1 MLVAVQVFANGT
13 QDSQSLPIKIE
24 NFGKLNDNYYRG
36 SQPTAGQFDELKKRG
51 IKTIIDLRKDSIDG
65 ASQRA
70 RDAGLQ
76 YVNIPLT
83 TKQPATDDQTGQFLK
98 LVNDPANWPVFV
110 HCKGGRHRT
119 GEMTAIY
126 RITHDGW
133 SDDKAYEEMKKY
145 DFEDSFFYPR
155 SLKKY
160 VFSYYEQFRSLK
172 TSKTEAVKATLST
185 AP

>member
-13 QDSQSLPIKIE
+13 QDSQALPINIE

-36 SQPTAGQFDELKKRG
+36 SQPTAGQFDELKKLG
-51 IKTIIDLRKDSIDG
+51 IKTIIDLRKDSIEG
-65 ASQRA
+65 ASKQA

-83 TKQPATDDQTGQFLK
+83 TKRPATEGQTAQFLK

-133 SDDKAYEEMKKY
+133 SDDKAYDEMKKY